1 MKMTILT
8 SGKLLFISLVLA
20 FLILTVVDSGK
31 GQTKT
36 NNPIVLFTTSMGDIT
51 IELYSDK
58 APISAKN
65 FLAYVNSGFYN
76 GVIFHRVIPGFM
88 IQGGGFTK
96 DMTQKKT
103 QPPIENEAKNGL
115 KNERGTL
122 SMARTQEVNSATSQ
136 FFINLVDNRSLDP
149 GANGFGYAVFG
160 KVTAGMDVV
169 DKIATV
175 KTTSVGMFQNVPA
188 EPITIISAKV
198 K

>member
-1 MKMTILT
+1 MKIAILT
-8 SGKLLFISLVLA
+8 AGKFFSVSMLVVYLVA
-20 FLILTVVDSGK
+20 GVFDSANS
-31 GQTKT
+31 QTKT
-36 NNPIVLFTTSMGDIT
+36 NNPIVVFTTSMGDIS

-65 FLAYVNSGFYN
+65 FLSYVNSGFYN
-76 GVIFHRVIPGFM
+76 GVIFHRVIPRFM

-103 QPPIENEAKNGL
+103 QPPIQNEAKNGL

-122 SMARTQEVNSATSQ
+122 SMARTQDVNSATSQ

-175 KTTSVGMFQNVPA
+175 KTTTVGMFQNVPA
-188 EPITIISAKV
+188 EAITIISAKA